1 MSLFSESLQRFRWG
15 DVEFPAVETSQ
26 KGGRAVSEHEQW
38 RRDGAEL
45 WGVFRDATDA
55 TRFVE
60 TFTVASWIEHVRQH
74 GRMTVSDRGE
84 LPGGR
89 GDGEQEDVDADGA

>member
-45 WGVFRDATDA
+45 VD
-55 TRFVE
+55 
-60 TFTVASWIEHVRQH
+60 
-74 GRMTVSDRGE
+74 
-84 LPGGR
+84 GGR
-89 GDGEQEDVDADGA
+89 KAYRGKVTAAFLTTIDGYGEDLFPRRLEDLVRACLKKGA